1 MANKSVVI
9 TGATQGLGFAYARDF
24 LARGVNVLICARD
37 SAAVSEAVAKL
48 AASATNGARVVGQSC
63 DIGKMADLQALWDR
77 GVREFGR
84 IDVWLNNAGYAKTGA
99 TFLATTPEQIAA
111 MMNTN
116 VIGSMNAT
124 QVAMAGM
131 RQQGGG
137 RVYITLGGG
146 GATGRV
152 VPGMAA
158 YSTTKRALKY
168 FADSLVKEAKEAKTY
183 GAAAEI
189 LIGTISPGVN
199 MTEGMLREIAAVP
212 AGERIKMLRPLNF
225 IGEHVETTSHWIVER
240 ILADTRQ
247 GNAIVWLTTGRMLK
261 RGIGMLFKKRDILS
275 RYGLTT

>member
-1 MANKSVVI
+1 MANNSVVI
-9 TGATQGLGFAYARDF
+9 TGATQGLGFAYAREF
-24 LARGVNVLICARD
+24 LARGVNVLICGRD

-48 AASATNGARVVGQSC
+48 AANAMNGARVVGQSC
-63 DIGKMADLQALWDR
+63 DIGKMVDLQALWDR

-84 IDVWLNNAGYAKTGA
+84 IDIWLNNAGYAKTGA

-131 RQQGGG
+131 RQHGGG

-168 FADSLVKEAKEAKTY
+168 FADSLVKEAIDAKKSGT
-183 GAAAEI
+183 AAEI
-189 LIGTISPGVN
+189 LIGTISPGIN
-199 MTEGMLREIAAVP
+199 ITEGMLREIAAVP
-212 AGERIKMLRPLNF
+212 AGERNKMLKPLNF
-225 IGEHVETTSHWIVER
+225 IGEHVETTSRWIVER

>member
-9 TGATQGLGFAYARDF
+9 TGATQGLGFAYAREF
-24 LARGVNVLICARD
+24 LARGVNVLICGRD
-37 SAAVSEAVAKL
+37 TAAVSEAVAKL
-48 AASATNGARVVGQSC
+48 AANAMNGARVVGQSC
-63 DIGKMADLQALWDR
+63 DIAKMADLQALWDR

-84 IDVWLNNAGYAKTGA
+84 IDIWLNNAGYAKTGA

-111 MMNTN
+111 MMSTN

-168 FADSLVKEAKEAKTY
+168 FADSLVKEAKDAKQSDT
-183 GAAAEI
+183 AAEI
-189 LIGTISPGVN
+189 LIGTISPGIN
-199 MTEGMLREIAAVP
+199 ITEGMLREIAAVP
-212 AGERIKMLRPLNF
+212 AGERNKMLKPLNF
-225 IGEHVETTSHWIVER
+225 IGEHVETTSRWIVER
-240 ILADTRQ
+240 ILEDTRQ

-261 RGIGMLFKKRDILS
+261 RSIGMLFKKRDILS
-275 RYGLTT
+275 RYGLRT

>member
-9 TGATQGLGFAYARDF
+9 TGATQGLGFAYAREF
-24 LARGVNVLICARD
+24 LARGVNVLICGREG
-37 SAAVSEAVAKL
+37 AAVSEAVAKL
-48 AASATNGARVVGQSC
+48 AANAMNGARVVGQSC
-63 DIGKMADLQALWDR
+63 DIAKMADLQALWDR

-84 IDVWLNNAGYAKTGA
+84 IDIWLNNAGYAKTGA

-111 MMNTN
+111 MMSTN

-168 FADSLVKEAKEAKTY
+168 FADSLVKEAIDAKKSGT
-183 GAAAEI
+183 AAEI
-189 LIGTISPGVN
+189 LIGTISPGIN
-199 MTEGMLREIAAVP
+199 ITEGMLREIAAVP
-212 AGERIKMLRPLNF
+212 AGERNKMLKPLNF
-225 IGEHVETTSHWIVER
+225 IGEHVETTSRWIVER

>member
-168 FADSLVKEAKEAKTY
+168 FADSLVKEAKEAKKS

-199 MTEGMLREIAAVP
+199 LTEGMLREIAAVP

-225 IGEHVETTSHWIVER
+225 IGEHVETTSRWIVER

-247 GNAIVWLTTGRMLK
+247 GNAIEIGRAHV
-261 RGIGMLFKKRDILS
+261 
-275 RYGLTT
+275 